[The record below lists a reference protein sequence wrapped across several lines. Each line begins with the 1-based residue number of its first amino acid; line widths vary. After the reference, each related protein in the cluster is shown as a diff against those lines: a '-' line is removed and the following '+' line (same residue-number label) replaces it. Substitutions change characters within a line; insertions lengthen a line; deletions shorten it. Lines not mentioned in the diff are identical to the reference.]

1 VSFELAGLLIALAAS
16 ITYALLG
23 RASFTETQRYCQRL
37 SENVTVELR
46 AVKPEGAGRYRWVW
60 RALLLAVAA
69 AIAVLLAP
77 VTVVAGTAFATAW
90 LLGWPPRRLYVA
102 ALWCLPAVSVW
113 LIALAAGWGPV
124 VRPHAGIVT
133 AVISVVPAAAP
144 LGLVAGALAWRWRV
158 AAMTAGAVGRSPA
171 SAVAFDERQWRR
183 QVRSAR
189 ARLAAPGA
197 IPLLNSAGDVVAGAT
212 IRTVRHPAHPAAAVP
227 YRRLRSHQVV
237 IGSTGT
243 GKTTLL
249 LRLWAGFMAEG
260 LRRHEHPLLVV
271 IDCKGGAGSRKVAD
285 RVRRVMR
292 DAGAR
297 STAVWPDDT
306 GIWLW
311 QLPAERLTTTL
322 VDLIEHGTQGA
333 AYYRDV
339 LEAIVSLAV
348 SAPCGPPR
356 DRAEFMDRLSK
367 GWLEQAYAQLPR
379 GLSTVRSARKEMFD
393 DVLLR
398 FSTLWRRLGDGFEG
412 RSTFADA
419 DAWYFILEGTAET
432 SIAEAQARALVDL
445 LAYYAAENR
454 AAGREILLAVDE
466 FSAVSRRLPIWQLY
480 ERARALGLAVQVTS
494 QSWEGL
500 APDTDERYRIAAT
513 ADGGI
518 WVMQTPRPEPIA
530 ELAGSRRLTDTARAL
545 AGGARWP
552 ETGTSTLRPF
562 AVLDPDLVRR
572 LDVGQAAY
580 VYRGGVTFVQVKR
593 LVARQAAIGAAGV
606 VAVPSPRMA
615 EMIPAPDPV
624 HGPGPDPEREEYLDS
639 LFGDS
644 LFGPGG

>member
-1 VSFELAGLLIALAAS
+1 
-16 ITYALLG
+16 
-23 RASFTETQRYCQRL
+23 
-37 SENVTVELR
+37 
-46 AVKPEGAGRYRWVW
+46 VKPEGAGRYRWVW
-60 RALLLAVAA
+60 RAALLAVAV
-69 AIAVLLAP
+69 AVAVAVAP
-77 VTVVAGTAFATAW
+77 VTVVAGCGILLAW

-113 LIALAAGWGPV
+113 LLAIAAGWGPV
-124 VRPHAGIVT
+124 VRPDAGLVAAT
-133 AVISVVPAAAP
+133 ISVLPAAVP
-144 LGLVAGALAWRWRV
+144 LGLVAGALAWRWRN
-158 AAMTAGAVGRSPA
+158 AAMTAGSIGRSPA
-171 SAVAFDERQWRR
+171 AAVAFDERQWRHQAR
-183 QVRSAR
+183 AAR

-197 IPLLNSAGDVVAGAT
+197 VPLLNSAGDVVAGTT
-212 IRTVRHPAHPAAAVP
+212 IRTVRHPARPVALVP
-227 YRRLRSHQVV
+227 YPRLRSHQVV

-260 LRRHEHPLLVV
+260 LRRHQHPLLVV
-271 IDCKGGAGSRKVAD
+271 IDCKGGPGSRKVAD

-297 STAVWPDDT
+297 STSVWPDDT

-311 QLPAERLTTTL
+311 QLPAEQLTTTL

-348 SAPCGPPR
+348 RAPCGPPR
-356 DRAEFMDRLSK
+356 SSGEFMDRLSK

-379 GLSTVRSARKEMFD
+379 GLTTVRSARKEMFD

-398 FSTLWRRLGDGFEG
+398 FRTLWRRLGDGFEG
-412 RSTFADA
+412 QSTFADA

-445 LAYYAAENR
+445 LACYAAE
-454 AAGREILLAVDE
+454 APGREILLAVDE

-500 APDTDERYRIAAT
+500 AQDADERYRIAAT

-518 WVMQTPRPEPIA
+518 WLLRTPRPEPVV
-530 ELAGSRRLTDTARAL
+530 ELAGSRRLMDTARAL
-545 AGGARWP
+545 AGGARWAQ
-552 ETGTSTLRPF
+552 TGTSALRPF
-562 AVLDPDLVRR
+562 TVLDPDLVRR

-580 VYRGGVTFVQVKR
+580 LYRGGVTFVQVKR
-593 LVARQAAIGAAGV
+593 LVARQAVIGASGA
-606 VAVPSPRMA
+606 VAVPSPRAADMTT
-615 EMIPAPDPV
+615 APDPV
-624 HGPGPDPEREEYLDS
+624 HGPGPDPERDEYLDS
-639 LFGDS
+639 V
-644 LFGPGG
+644 FGPLG

>member
-1 VSFELAGLLIALAAS
+1 M
-16 ITYALLG
+16 
-23 RASFTETQRYCQRL
+23 
-37 SENVTVELR
+37 
-46 AVKPEGAGRYRWVW
+46 KPEGAGRHRWVW
-60 RALLLAVAA
+60 RAVTLAIAA

-77 VTVVAGTAFATAW
+77 VSVVAGCAFTAAW
-90 LLGWPPRRLYVA
+90 LLGWPPRRLYGA

-113 LIALAAGWGPV
+113 LMAIAAGWGPV
-124 VRPHAGIVT
+124 IRPNPGLGV
-133 AVISVVPAAAP
+133 AVISVLPAAVP
-144 LGLVAGALAWRWRV
+144 LGLVAAGLAWRWRI
-158 AAMTAGAVGRSPA
+158 AAITAGAIGRSPA

-197 IPLLNSAGDVVAGAT
+197 IPLLNPAGDVVTGAA
-212 IRTVRHPAHPAAAVP
+212 IRTVRHPARPAAAIP
-227 YRRLRSHQVV
+227 YERLRSHQVV

-260 LRRHEHPLLVV
+260 LRRHQHPLLVV

-311 QLPAERLTTTL
+311 QLPVEQLTTTL

-348 SAPCGPPR
+348 RAPCGPPG
-356 DRAEFMDRLSK
+356 DCAEFMSRLSK

-379 GLSTVRSARKEMFD
+379 GLATVRSARKEMFD

-398 FSTLWRRLGDGFEG
+398 FRTLWRRLGDGFEG

-445 LAYYAAENR
+445 LAHYATGAQ
-454 AAGREILLAVDE
+454 GREILLAVDE

-480 ERARALGLAVQVTS
+480 ERARALGLAVEVTS

-500 APDTDERYRIAAT
+500 AQDADERYRIAAT

-518 WVMQTPRPEPIA
+518 WVLRTPRPEPIA

-552 ETGTSTLRPF
+552 ETGTSALRPF

-580 VYRGGVTFVQVKR
+580 IYRGGVTFVQVKR
-593 LVARQAAIGAAGV
+593 LVARQAAIGASAVIAVLKRRAWSARQPPRIRSAGLDRIRGGMTTLTRCSGRSV
-606 VAVPSPRMA
+606 RVPA
-615 EMIPAPDPV
+615 WPAASRQPPA
-624 HGPGPDPEREEYLDS
+624 GNAPGRRRRRS
-639 LFGDS
+639 ASAGS
-644 LFGPGG
+644 

>member
-1 VSFELAGLLIALAAS
+1 
-16 ITYALLG
+16 
-23 RASFTETQRYCQRL
+23 
-37 SENVTVELR
+37 
-46 AVKPEGAGRYRWVW
+46 VKPEGAGRYRWIW
-60 RALLLAVAA
+60 RGVLLAIAA

-77 VTVVAGTAFATAW
+77 VSVVTGCAFTTAW

-113 LIALAAGWGPV
+113 LMAIAAGWGPV
-124 VRPHAGIVT
+124 IPPHAGLAV
-133 AVISVVPAAAP
+133 AVISVLPAAVP
-144 LGLVAGALAWRWRV
+144 LGLVAGGLAWRWRI
-158 AAMTAGAVGRSPA
+158 AAMAAGAIGRSPA

-183 QVRSAR
+183 QARSAR

-197 IPLLNSAGDVVAGAT
+197 VPLLNSAGQVVTGAT
-212 IRTVRHPAHPAAAVP
+212 IRTVRHPATPAAAIP
-227 YRRLRSHQVV
+227 YERLRSHQVV

-260 LRRHEHPLLVV
+260 LGRHQHPLLVV

-297 STAVWPDDT
+297 STAVWPDET

-311 QLPAERLTTTL
+311 QLPAEQLTTTL

-348 SAPCGPPR
+348 RAPCGPPAGS
-356 DRAEFMDRLSK
+356 AEFMSRLSK

-379 GLSTVRSARKEMFD
+379 GLATVRSARKEMFD

-398 FSTLWRRLGDGFEG
+398 FRSLWRRLGDGFEG

-419 DAWYFILEGTAET
+419 DAWYFILEGTAEA

-445 LAYYAAENR
+445 LAHYATGNR
-454 AAGREILLAVDE
+454 ATGAPGREILLAVDE

-500 APDTDERYRIAAT
+500 AHDADERYRIAAT

-518 WVMQTPRPEPIA
+518 WVLRTPRPEPIA

-545 AGGARWP
+545 AGGARWA
-552 ETGTSTLRPF
+552 ETGTSALRPF

-606 VAVPSPRMA
+606 VPV
-615 EMIPAPDPV
+615 PAPRPATETAAAPEPV
-624 HGPGPDPEREEYLDS
+624 HGPGPDPGRDAYLDS
-639 LFGDS
+639 V
-644 LFGPGG
+644 FGPLG

>member
-1 VSFELAGLLIALAAS
+1 M
-16 ITYALLG
+16 
-23 RASFTETQRYCQRL
+23 
-37 SENVTVELR
+37 
-46 AVKPEGAGRYRWVW
+46 KPVGAGRYRWG
-60 RALLLAVAA
+60 RYGRYGR
-69 AIAVLLAP
+69 AVLLAIAVAIAVVLAP
-77 VTVVAGTAFATAW
+77 VSVVAIGAGLTSC
-90 LLGWPPRRLYVA
+90 LCGWPPRRLYVA
-102 ALWCLPAVSVW
+102 ALWCLPAASVW
-113 LIALAAGWGPV
+113 LMAIAAGWGPV
-124 VRPHAGIVT
+124 FRPHAGFAA
-133 AVISVVPAAAP
+133 AVIGVLPGAVP
-144 LGLVAGALAWRWRV
+144 LGLAAGGLAWQWRNAAMAAGAI
-158 AAMTAGAVGRSPA
+158 GRSPA
-171 SAVAFDERQWRR
+171 SSVAFDERQWRR
-183 QVRSAR
+183 QVRAAR

-197 IPLLNSAGDVVAGAT
+197 IPLLNSAGDVVTGAT
-212 IRTVRHPAHPAAAVP
+212 IRTVRHPARPAAAIP
-227 YRRLRSHQVV
+227 YARLRSHQVV

-260 LRRHEHPLLVV
+260 LRRHHHPLLVV

-297 STAVWPDDT
+297 STAVWPDDA

-311 QLPAERLTTTL
+311 QLPAEQLTTTL

-348 SAPCGPPR
+348 RAPCGPPESS
-356 DRAEFMDRLSK
+356 AEFMDRLSK

-379 GLSTVRSARKEMFD
+379 GLATVRSARKEMFD

-398 FSTLWRRLGDGFEG
+398 FRSLWRRLGDGFEG

-419 DAWYFILEGTAET
+419 DAWYFILEGTAEA

-445 LAYYAAENR
+445 LAYYASGAP
-454 AAGREILLAVDE
+454 GREILLAVDE

-500 APDTDERYRIAAT
+500 AQDADERYRIAAT

-518 WVMQTPRPEPIA
+518 WLLRTPRPDPVA
-530 ELAGSRRLTDTARAL
+530 ELAGSRRLIDTARAL
-545 AGGARWP
+545 AGGARWA
-552 ETGTSTLRPF
+552 ETGTSALRPF

-572 LDVGQAAY
+572 LDTGQAAY
-580 VYRGGVTFVQVKR
+580 IYRGGTTFVQVKR
-593 LVARQAAIGAAGV
+593 LVARQAAIGTGGVAPVPTPRPAAE
-606 VAVPSPRMA
+606 AA
-615 EMIPAPDPV
+615 PAPDPF
-624 HGPGPDPEREEYLDS
+624 HGAGPDPEREEYLDS
-639 LFGDS
+639 V
-644 LFGPGG
+644 FGPPG

>member
-1 VSFELAGLLIALAAS
+1 
-16 ITYALLG
+16 
-23 RASFTETQRYCQRL
+23 
-37 SENVTVELR
+37 
-46 AVKPEGAGRYRWVW
+46 VKPEGAGRYRWVW
-60 RALLLAVAA
+60 RAVLLAIAG
-69 AIAVLLAP
+69 AIAVILTP
-77 VTVVAGTAFATAW
+77 VTVVAICAFATAY
-90 LLGWPPRRLYVA
+90 LCGWPPRRLYAA

-113 LIALAAGWGPV
+113 LVALAAGWGPV
-124 VRPHAGIVT
+124 IRPHAALAA
-133 AVISVVPAAAP
+133 AVIDVLPAAVP
-144 LGLVAGALAWRWRV
+144 LGLTAGGLAWQWRNAAMQAGAA
-158 AAMTAGAVGRSPA
+158 GRSPA

-197 IPLLNSAGDVVAGAT
+197 IPLLNSAGDVVTGAT
-212 IRTVRHPAHPAAAVP
+212 IRTVRHAAHPAAALP

-260 LRRHEHPLLVV
+260 LRRHQHPLLVV

-311 QLPAERLTTTL
+311 QLPPEQLTTTL

-348 SAPCGPPR
+348 RAPCGPPGNS
-356 DRAEFMDRLSK
+356 AEFMDRLSK
-367 GWLEQAYAQLPR
+367 GWLEQAYAHLPR
-379 GLSTVRSARKEMFD
+379 GLATVRSARKEMFD
-393 DVLLR
+393 DVRLR
-398 FSTLWRRLGDGFEG
+398 FRTLWRRLGDGFEG
-412 RSTFADA
+412 HSTFADA
-419 DAWYFILEGTAET
+419 DAWYFILEGTAEA

-445 LAYYAAENR
+445 LSYYATGAP
-454 AAGREILLAVDE
+454 GREILLAVDE

-500 APDTDERYRIAAT
+500 APDADERYRIAAT

-518 WVMQTPRPEPIA
+518 WVLRTPRPEPVA

-545 AGGARWP
+545 AGHARWAD
-552 ETGTSTLRPF
+552 TGTSALRPF

-593 LVARQAAIGAAGV
+593 LVARQAAISGAGV
-606 VAVPSPRMA
+606 VPVPPPRPA
-615 EMIPAPDPV
+615 TETATAPDPV

-639 LFGDS
+639 LFGPA
-644 LFGPGG
+644 G

>member
-1 VSFELAGLLIALAAS
+1 VVAVTGIALTSAYSNGMVLIATAGAVVICLA
-16 ITYALLG
+16 L
-23 RASFTETQRYCQRL
+23 
-37 SENVTVELR
+37 
-46 AVKPEGAGRYRWVW
+46 
-60 RALLLAVAA
+60 VAA
-69 AIAVLLAP
+69 AAIC
-77 VTVVAGTAFATAW
+77 AGLVAW
-90 LLGWPPRRLYVA
+90 LVGWPPRRLYGA
-102 ALWCLPAVSVW
+102 ALWCVPALGVW
-113 LIALAAGWGPV
+113 LMAIAAGWGPA
-124 VRPHAGIVT
+124 VRLHTGLGPAL
-133 AVISVVPAAAP
+133 ISVTPAVVP
-144 LGLVAGALAWRWRV
+144 LGLVAGGLAWRWRI
-158 AAMTAGAVGRSPA
+158 AAMTAGALGRSPA
-171 SAVAFDERQWRR
+171 SSVAFDERQWRR

-197 IPLLNSAGDVVAGAT
+197 VPLLNSAGDVVTGAT
-212 IRTVRHPAHPAAAVP
+212 IRTVRHPARPTATVP
-227 YRRLRSHQVV
+227 YQRLRSHQVV

-260 LRRHEHPLLVV
+260 VRRRQHPLLVV

-311 QLPAERLTTTL
+311 QLPAEQLTTTL
-322 VDLIEHGTQGA
+322 VDLIEHGTAGA

-348 SAPCGPPR
+348 RAPCGPPGNC
-356 DRAEFMDRLSK
+356 AEFMDRLSK
-367 GWLEQAYAQLPR
+367 GWLERAYVNLPR
-379 GLSTVRSARKEMFD
+379 GLATVRSARKEMFD

-398 FSTLWRRLGDGFEG
+398 FRTLWRRLGDAFEG
-412 RSTFADA
+412 RSTFGDA

-432 SIAEAQARALVDL
+432 SVAEAQARALVDL
-445 LAYYAAENR
+445 LAYYATSAP
-454 AAGREILLAVDE
+454 GREILLAVDE

-500 APDTDERYRIAAT
+500 AQEADERYRIAAT

-518 WVMQTPRPEPIA
+518 WVLRTPRPEPIT

-545 AGGARWP
+545 AGGARWA
-552 ETGTSTLRPF
+552 ETGTSALRPF
-562 AVLDPDLVRR
+562 AVLDPELVRQ

-580 VYRGGVTFVQVKR
+580 VYRGGVTFVQIKR
-593 LVARQAAIGAAGV
+593 LVARQAAIGPADVSTAAQT
-606 VAVPSPRMA
+606 A
-615 EMIPAPDPV
+615 PAPDPV
-624 HGPGPDPEREEYLDS
+624 HGPGPDPERDEYLDS
-639 LFGDS
+639 V
-644 LFGPGG
+644 FGPLS

>member
-1 VSFELAGLLIALAAS
+1 
-16 ITYALLG
+16 
-23 RASFTETQRYCQRL
+23 
-37 SENVTVELR
+37 
-46 AVKPEGAGRYRWVW
+46 
-60 RALLLAVAA
+60 LLAVAV
-69 AIAVLLAP
+69 AVAVAVAP
-77 VTVVAGTAFATAW
+77 VTVVAGCGILLAW

-113 LIALAAGWGPV
+113 LLAIAAGWGPV
-124 VRPHAGIVT
+124 VRPDAGLVAAT
-133 AVISVVPAAAP
+133 ISVLPAAVP
-144 LGLVAGALAWRWRV
+144 LGLVAGALAWRWRN
-158 AAMTAGAVGRSPA
+158 AAMTAGSIGRSPA
-171 SAVAFDERQWRR
+171 AAVAFDERQWRHQAR
-183 QVRSAR
+183 AAR

-197 IPLLNSAGDVVAGAT
+197 VPLLNSAGDVVAGTT
-212 IRTVRHPAHPAAAVP
+212 IRTVRHPARPVALVP
-227 YRRLRSHQVV
+227 YPRLRSHQVV

-260 LRRHEHPLLVV
+260 LRRHQHPLLVV
-271 IDCKGGAGSRKVAD
+271 IDCKGGPGSRKVAD

-297 STAVWPDDT
+297 STSVWPDDT

-311 QLPAERLTTTL
+311 QLPAEQLTTTL

-348 SAPCGPPR
+348 RAPCGPPR
-356 DRAEFMDRLSK
+356 SSGEFMDRLSK

-379 GLSTVRSARKEMFD
+379 GLTTVRSARKEMFD

-398 FSTLWRRLGDGFEG
+398 FRTLWRRLGDGFEG
-412 RSTFADA
+412 QSTFADA

-445 LAYYAAENR
+445 LACYAAE
-454 AAGREILLAVDE
+454 APGREILLAVDE

-500 APDTDERYRIAAT
+500 AQDADERYRIAAT

-518 WVMQTPRPEPIA
+518 WLLRTPRPEPVV
-530 ELAGSRRLTDTARAL
+530 ELAGSRRLMDTARAL
-545 AGGARWP
+545 AGGARWAQ
-552 ETGTSTLRPF
+552 TGTSALRPF
-562 AVLDPDLVRR
+562 TVLDPDLVRR

-580 VYRGGVTFVQVKR
+580 LYRGGVTFVQVKR
-593 LVARQAAIGAAGV
+593 LVARQAVIGASGA
-606 VAVPSPRMA
+606 VAVPSPRAADMTTT
-615 EMIPAPDPV
+615 PDPV
-624 HGPGPDPEREEYLDS
+624 HGPGPDPERDEYLDS
-639 LFGDS
+639 V
-644 LFGPGG
+644 FGPLG

>member
-1 VSFELAGLLIALAAS
+1 
-16 ITYALLG
+16 
-23 RASFTETQRYCQRL
+23 
-37 SENVTVELR
+37 
-46 AVKPEGAGRYRWVW
+46 VKPEGAGRYR
-60 RALLLAVAA
+60 RALRAGLL
-69 AIAVLLAP
+69 AIAVAIAVVLAP
-77 VTVVAGTAFATAW
+77 VTVVALSAGLLAW
-90 LLGWPPRRLYVA
+90 LGGWPPRRLYVA

-124 VRPHAGIVT
+124 IRPHAGLAAA
-133 AVISVVPAAAP
+133 AVSVLPAAVP
-144 LGLVAGALAWRWRV
+144 LGLTAGGLAWRWRN
-158 AAMTAGAVGRSPA
+158 AAMAAGAAGRSPA

-189 ARLAAPGA
+189 GRLAAPGA
-197 IPLLNSAGDVVAGAT
+197 IPLLNAAGDVVTGAT
-212 IRTVRHPAHPAAAVP
+212 IRTVRHPAHPAAAIP
-227 YRRLRSHQVV
+227 YQRLRSHQVV

-260 LRRHEHPLLVV
+260 LRRHQHPLLVV

-311 QLPAERLTTTL
+311 QLPAEQLTTTL
-322 VDLIEHGTQGA
+322 VDLIEHGTKGA

-348 SAPCGPPR
+348 CAPCGPPR
-356 DRAEFMDRLSK
+356 DSGEFMDRLGR
-367 GWLEQAYAQLPR
+367 GWLEQAYAQLPS
-379 GLSTVRSARKEMFD
+379 GLATVRSARKEMFD
-393 DVLLR
+393 DVRLR
-398 FSTLWRRLGDGFEG
+398 FTTLWRRLGDGFEG

-419 DAWYFILEGTAET
+419 DAWYFILEGTAEAA
-432 SIAEAQARALVDL
+432 IAEAQARTLVDL
-445 LAYYAAENR
+445 LAYYATENR
-454 AAGREILLAVDE
+454 ATGAPAREILLAVDE

-480 ERARALGLAVQVTS
+480 ERARALGLSVQVTS

-500 APDTDERYRIAAT
+500 APDADERYRIAAT

-518 WVMQTPRPEPIA
+518 WVLRTPRPEPIA
-530 ELAGSRRLTDTARAL
+530 ELAGSRRLIDTARAL
-545 AGGARWP
+545 AGGARWAP
-552 ETGTSTLRPF
+552 TGTSALRPF
-562 AVLDPDLVRR
+562 DVLDPDLVRR

-580 VYRGGVTFVQVKR
+580 VYRGGVTYVQVKR
-593 LVARQAAIGAAGV
+593 LVARQAAIGTAGAAV
-606 VAVPSPRMA
+606 VPVPSPRLAAGTAAGTAA
-615 EMIPAPDPV
+615 ETTPAPDPV
-624 HGPGPDPEREEYLDS
+624 HGRGPDPERDEYLDS
-639 LFGDS
+639 V
-644 LFGPGG
+644 FGPLG

>member
-1 VSFELAGLLIALAAS
+1 M
-16 ITYALLG
+16 
-23 RASFTETQRYCQRL
+23 
-37 SENVTVELR
+37 
-46 AVKPEGAGRYRWVW
+46 KPEGAGRHRWVW
-60 RALLLAVAA
+60 HAVFL
-69 AIAVLLAP
+69 AIATAIALVLTP
-77 VTVVAGTAFATAW
+77 VTVVAVCAGLLAW
-90 LLGWPPRRLYVA
+90 LCGWPPRRLYVA

-113 LIALAAGWGPV
+113 LVALAAGWGPAFREHQGPAV
-124 VRPHAGIVT
+124 
-133 AVISVVPAAAP
+133 AVISVLPAAVP
-144 LGLVAGALAWRWRV
+144 LGLTAAALAWRWRN
-158 AAMTAGAVGRSPA
+158 AAMAAGAAGRSPA
-171 SAVAFDERQWRR
+171 SSVAFDERQWRR

-189 ARLAAPGA
+189 GRLAAPGA
-197 IPLLNSAGDVVAGAT
+197 IPLLNSAGDVVTGAT
-212 IRTVRHPAHPAAAVP
+212 IRTVRHPARPAAAIP
-227 YRRLRSHQVV
+227 YQRLRSHQVV

-260 LRRHEHPLLVV
+260 LRRHQHPLLVV
-271 IDCKGGAGSRKVAD
+271 IDCKGGPGSRKVAD
-285 RVRRVMR
+285 RVRRVIR

-297 STAVWPDDT
+297 SAVVWPDDT

-311 QLPAERLTTTL
+311 QLPAGQLTTTL

-348 SAPCGPPR
+348 QAPCGPPR

-367 GWLEQAYAQLPR
+367 GWLEQAYAQLPG
-379 GLSTVRSARKEMFD
+379 GLATVRSARKEMFD
-393 DVLLR
+393 DVRLR
-398 FSTLWRRLGDGFEG
+398 FRTLWRRLGDGFEG
-412 RSTFADA
+412 RGTFADA

-445 LAYYAAENR
+445 LAHYAAG
-454 AAGREILLAVDE
+454 APGREILLAVDE

-500 APDTDERYRIAAT
+500 AQDADERYRIAAT

-518 WVMQTPRPEPIA
+518 WVLRTPRPEPIA
-530 ELAGSRRLTDTARAL
+530 DLAGSRRLTDTARAL
-545 AGGARWP
+545 AGGARWAD
-552 ETGTSTLRPF
+552 TGTSVLRPF

-593 LVARQAAIGAAGV
+593 LIAGQAAIGAAGV
-606 VAVPSPRMA
+606 IPVPAPRA
-615 EMIPAPDPV
+615 AQTTPAPDPV
-624 HGPGPDPEREEYLDS
+624 QGLGPDPEREEYLDS
-639 LFGDS
+639 V
-644 LFGPGG
+644 FGPLA